1 MEWVGL
7 MMTSA
12 ERHLAAV
19 GLLVLWT
26 TPPYRA
32 VGPLAGL
39 RPRERMRRML
49 PDEPLAGLRTAA
61 VERRRVRQG

>member
-26 TPPYRA
+26 TPYRA

-39 RPRERMRRML
+39 RPQERRRRML
-49 PDEPLAGLRTAA
+49 PDEPLAGLRTGAL
-61 VERRRVRQG
+61 ERRRVRQG